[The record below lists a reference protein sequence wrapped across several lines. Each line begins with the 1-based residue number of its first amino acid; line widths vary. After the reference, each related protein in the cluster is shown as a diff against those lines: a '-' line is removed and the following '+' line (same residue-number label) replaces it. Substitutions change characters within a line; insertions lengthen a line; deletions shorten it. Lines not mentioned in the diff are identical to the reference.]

1 MALATAGPVT
11 LRPPAGTLLQGR
23 VPVSLLG
30 ELYGSAFCFP
40 AFHRLSNKYV
50 LHHLPRCF
58 KYLLHDT
65 PPHQPNRQE
74 LASSYFCIP
83 STCKG
88 GKRNSLWGQ
97 KCLQWSQDRNLVLGC
112 PRLHAVAQSQLRQ
125 KCPCP
130 WAPLPVSLQRS
141 LCFGGRRVSG
151 EVRRSGARAT
161 CRWQTSRSR
170 HLPLLPSQEDTP
182 CGGQDQRH
190 RRPKPQ
196 HHAEIQWLR
205 GHLGVWKTRQQMPG
219 QRAHPTPSDKSS
231 Q

>member
-1 MALATAGPVT
+1 MAAAGPVT
-11 LRPPAGTLLQGR
+11 LRPAAGTLLQGS
-23 VPVSLLG
+23 VPCFPPRGAFWAVLSVSLLSTD
-30 ELYGSAFCFP
+30 SAISTSYT
-40 AFHRLSNKYV
+40 AYRVASNTYYTT
-50 LHHLPRCF
+50 LPLTSPTGRNW
-58 KYLLHDT
+58 LLVISVSQAPVKVARGTVCGD
-65 PPHQPNRQE
+65 RS
-74 LASSYFCIP
+74 ASSGHKTGTWC
-83 STCKG
+83 
-88 GKRNSLWGQ
+88 WGA
-97 KCLQWSQDRNLVLGC
+97 RE
-112 PRLHAVAQSQLRQ
+112 LHAVAQSQLRQ
-125 KCPCP
+125 KYPCP

-151 EVRRSGARAT
+151 EVRRSGERAT

-170 HLPLLPSQEDTP
+170 HLPPLPSQEETP

-196 HHAEIQWLR
+196 HHAEIQGLR